1 MNRLFGT
8 HYAVKLDVFE
18 GPMDLLVHLVIKNDM
33 DILDIPIALITEQYM
48 AYLELLQGL
57 DIEFAGDFLL
67 MASTLTHIKSRM
79 LLPPAEG
86 EDEEDPRMEI
96 ARPLLEYLRMKRAS
110 EWLGKQEVLG
120 TTTFIHQEPPSQG
133 GSTPQETQPRD
144 TDAIEA
150 DLMDLVNAFK
160 DLMASR
166 YQEHTVDFSTEALSV
181 SERIEEIADRLAR
194 KGSILFTDLFH
205 PRESK
210 PELVVTFLAILE
222 MAKQGRLR
230 IMQHVQSGIIRIF
243 SPMPEWPAHEEAV
256 SHAPS
261 HS

>member
-1 MNRLFGT
+1 MDPLFGA

-33 DILDIPIALITEQYM
+33 DILDIPIAIITEQYM
-48 AYLELLQGL
+48 AYLEVLQAL

-79 LLPPAEG
+79 LLPPSGDDE
-86 EDEEDPRMEI
+86 EEDPRMEI

-110 EWLGKQEVLG
+110 EWLGEQEILG
-120 TTTFIHQEPPSQG
+120 ATTFTHPEPTQPSS
-133 GSTPQETQPRD
+133 GSTRKD
-144 TDAIEA
+144 RLMEA

-160 DLMASR
+160 DLIAGHYR
-166 YQEHTVDFSTEALSV
+166 DHTVDFSTEKLSV
-181 SERIEEIADRLAR
+181 RERMEVVAERLTR

-230 IMQHVQSGIIRIF
+230 IMQHVQSGIIRVF
-243 SPMPEWPAHEEAV
+243 SPMPEMSP
-256 SHAPS
+256 HAPS
-261 HS
+261 HP

>member
-1 MNRLFGT
+1 MNRLFGS

-48 AYLELLQGL
+48 AYLGLLQAL

-79 LLPPAEG
+79 LLPPSG
-86 EDEEDPRMEI
+86 EADEEDPRMEI

-110 EWLGKQEVLG
+110 EWLGAREMLG
-120 TTTFIHQEPPSQG
+120 ATTFARQGEGAAAAPPPG
-133 GSTPQETQPRD
+133 DDGPV
-144 TDAIEA
+144 EA
-150 DLMDLVNAFK
+150 DLMDLINAFK
-160 DLMASR
+160 ELVASR
-166 YQEHTVDFSTEALSV
+166 YRDHVVDFSTEKLSV
-181 SERIEEIADRLAR
+181 RDRIKEIAQRLAR

-205 PRESK
+205 PKESK

-230 IMQHVQSGIIRIF
+230 IMQHVQSGIIRVF
-243 SPMPEWPAHEEAV
+243 SPLPEAPAPEETV
-256 SHAPS
+256 THAHP
-261 HS
+261 